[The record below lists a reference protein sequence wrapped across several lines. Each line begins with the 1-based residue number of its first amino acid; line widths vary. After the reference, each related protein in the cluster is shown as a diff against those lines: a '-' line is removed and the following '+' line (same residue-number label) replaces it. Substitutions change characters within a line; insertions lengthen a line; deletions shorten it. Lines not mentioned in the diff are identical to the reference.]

1 MKNTIL
7 LLFRRYYFHTR
18 ISIMKRELLFLHL
31 ISVCQ
36 ISQNATTKFNSNG
49 RKLWTRFV
57 KFDTFVYSHYKP
69 RYKCSIICSDWKQS
83 FRFCDNWW
91 YITLE
96 FRCKLKENRW
106 IVIKSSTL
114 RKLFLNKNIKMR
126 FSNQSYLTISILS
139 VPLFLF
145 DISRSDL
152 SWKQN
157 ISWP

>member
-1 MKNTIL
+1 MKNNQIFSHQIFFILKIKLMTSNTFLRMLFDENTI

-83 FRFCDNWW
+83 FRVCDSLW

-96 FRCKLKENRW
+96 FRWKFKEIDELW
-106 IVIKSSTL
+106 
-114 RKLFLNKNIKMR
+114 
-126 FSNQSYLTISILS
+126 
-139 VPLFLF
+139 
-145 DISRSDL
+145 
-152 SWKQN
+152 
-157 ISWP
+157 